1 MKKGVLRNFTN
12 FTGKYLCQSLFFNK
26 LADLRP
32 ATLLKK
38 RLWHKCFPV
47 NFTKFLRTPFLQN
60 TSGGCFYFL
69 DIYGSQDIVFEHR
82 VDSRYCETRYS
93 EHLTNSFNEPSS
105 IFLNLFYLTIL
116 WYSELF
122 NYFFSLTRQ
131 EYLNTTEFI
140 LEFLSGQPFEDHKIL
155 KTI

>member
-1 MKKGVLRNFTN
+1 MVFIPSYILNFLAQYSNIDFLRSSHQRCSMKKGVLGNFTN
-12 FTGKYLCQSLFFNK
+12 FTGKHLCQSLFFYT

-32 ATLLKK
+32 ATLFKK

-82 VDSRYCETRYS
+82 VDSRYCET
-93 EHLTNSFNEPSS
+93 L
-105 IFLNLFYLTIL
+105 L
-116 WYSELF
+116 
-122 NYFFSLTRQ
+122 
-131 EYLNTTEFI
+131 
-140 LEFLSGQPFEDHKIL
+140 
-155 KTI
+155 